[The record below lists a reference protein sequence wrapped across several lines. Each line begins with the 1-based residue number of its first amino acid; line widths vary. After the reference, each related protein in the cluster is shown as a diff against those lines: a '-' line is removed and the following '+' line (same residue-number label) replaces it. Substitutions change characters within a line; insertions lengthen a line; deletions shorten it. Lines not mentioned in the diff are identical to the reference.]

1 MDVVFNPIPFLPVF
15 REEKLTDYSVTAKK
29 LINNKTQ
36 NSKRIEAIELNFK
49 EKLFYI
55 SKELFFVICSTILI
69 YILYHYTR
77 TDVLSFAIWLIGLVG
92 SLFLALVKDKI
103 LLAKVLVS
111 FTSLASL
118 VSLVA
123 FYKQVEIA
131 YNHVGI
137 YVLSYVL
144 LMLSYLVRAKL
155 KETRERKIW
164 YKVENV
170 RGRRF
175 FLLENTDDNNNLEE
189 RLKEK

>member
-1 MDVVFNPIPFLPVF
+1 MDVIFNPIPFLPVF
-15 REEKLTDYSVTAKK
+15 REEKLADYSITAKE

-36 NSKRIEAIELNFK
+36 SSKQIEAIELGFK
-49 EKLFYI
+49 ERLFYI
-55 SKELFFVICSTILI
+55 SKELFFVVCSTILI
-69 YILYHYTR
+69 YILYRYTR

-92 SLFLALVKDKI
+92 SLFLALVKNKI
-103 LLAKVLVS
+103 LLAKVLIS
-111 FTSLASL
+111 FTSLAPL
-118 VSLVA
+118 VSLAA

-137 YVLSYVL
+137 YALSYVL
-144 LMLSYLVRAKL
+144 LMLSYLMRVKL
-155 KETRERKIW
+155 KEVRERKIW

-175 FLLENTDDNNNLEE
+175 FLLENIGDNNNLKE